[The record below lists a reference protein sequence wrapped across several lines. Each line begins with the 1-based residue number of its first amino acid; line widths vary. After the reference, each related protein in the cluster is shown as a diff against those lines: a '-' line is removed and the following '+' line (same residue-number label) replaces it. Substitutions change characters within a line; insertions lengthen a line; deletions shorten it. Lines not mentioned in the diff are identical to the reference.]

1 VAIGLGIVMLPLLNP
16 KGPMNTGPVDLF
28 LGAGILLTLLW
39 AGSTRAQ
46 LHVPYAVPLGVL
58 GVAGLVAALLGTAP
72 ARGGGAVLQEAFLL
86 AWCAAITSLCTT
98 PDRLGFLLRTWCLS
112 AIAWGAVLIVT
123 VSTGQIRL
131 PGGVGGYG
139 DRARLWFDHPNL
151 AGNYFV
157 ISIFVVLAA
166 RYPRQPVVR
175 TLAVVTLII
184 AILLTGSNTAL
195 LCLPVGA
202 LVIVFLRVHSRSGSI
217 PAVAVTL
224 CLVLAGGLLWSTV
237 GQATVASL
245 QKTDNPIFRYSV
257 ARTSR
262 SAEGRESLF
271 SSSFELYQQSN
282 VVGVGPAAT
291 RFSLAD
297 TATRPA
303 KEAHN
308 DYLGTLVE
316 RGPLGIFALI
326 VLAGAAG
333 VRVMGAQRLS
343 PEWAEVVP
351 NPAALAGAAAGI
363 ALTALTHEALHYR
376 HFWTLLAVVAA
387 LYLTREHEPGL
398 PDGAQSSRELVPLGA
413 HGS

>member
-1 VAIGLGIVMLPLLNP
+1 MALLPLLNP
-16 KGPMNTGPVDLF
+16 KGPLNTGPVDLF
-28 LGAGILLTLLW
+28 LGAGILMTLLW
-39 AGSTRAQ
+39 AGTTRAQ
-46 LHVPYAVPLGVL
+46 IHVPYAVPLGVL
-58 GVAGLVAALLGTAP
+58 AVAGLVAALLGTAP
-72 ARGGGAVLQEAFLL
+72 GRGGGAVVQEAFLL

-98 PDRLGFLLRTWCLS
+98 PERLRFLLRVWCLS
-112 AIAWGAVLIVT
+112 AIVWAVVLILS
-123 VSTGQIRL
+123 VSTGQIRV

-157 ISIFVVLAA
+157 ISIFVILAA
-166 RYPRQPVVR
+166 RQPRKPVVR
-175 TLAVVTLII
+175 TLAVITLII

-195 LCLPVGA
+195 LCLPVGG
-202 LVIVFLRVHSRSGSI
+202 LVIVFLRVRDRSGSI
-217 PAVAVTL
+217 PAVAVAL
-224 CLVLAGGLLWSTV
+224 CLVLAGGVLWSTV

-245 QKTDNPIFRYSV
+245 QHTDNPIFRYSV

-271 SSSFELYQQSN
+271 ASSYELYREGN

-291 RFSLAD
+291 RQALAE
-297 TATRPA
+297 TADRPA

-343 PEWAEVVP
+343 PEWAAVMP

-376 HFWTLLAVVAA
+376 HFWTLLAVVAV

-398 PDGAQSSRELVPLGA
+398 PDGAQA
-413 HGS
+413 HGA